1 MKKLKKMGKNDLIFL
16 LIVHIS
22 VVAISI
28 VILYAL
34 WFVVIASISD
44 PNMVASGEVLFLPK
58 GLTLSGYKYIFRDK
72 RIWIGYRNTILYTA
86 VGTSLGLFITIPAGY
101 ALSRKNMAG
110 SGIIMKFLILFRWFN
125 SYLSGGKGASSGGY
139 TVCFDDNGFIFS
151 IQSDFVSYFFH

>member
-1 MKKLKKMGKNDLIFL
+1 MKNLKKMGKNDLIFL

-58 GLTLSGYKYIFRDK
+58 GLTLEGYKYIFRDK

-86 VGTSLGLFITIPAGY
+86 VIYYHSCRLCIVQKGY
-101 ALSRKNMAG
+101 GRKWDYYEDFTFYQ
-110 SGIIMKFLILFRWFN
+110 IFFWRFN
-125 SYLSGGKGASSGGY
+125 SYLSGGKWASSGGY